1 MNVFGGRKMSQLNIL
16 FPDAYVTFVHMD
28 DLFEICDLLLLT
40 VIFRLKSLGAGAQIF
55 KLFAKSFLVSEI
67 SPVF

>member
-1 MNVFGGRKMSQLNIL
+1 MG
-16 FPDAYVTFVHMD
+16 

-55 KLFAKSFLVSEI
+55 KLFGKSFLVSEI
-67 SPVF
+67 SPIF